1 MTIMKGAGKERR
13 RVLRVDHG
21 PVSRIVCVYVESTRG
36 DREAVGDTGEQAGEG
51 ISQSAQP
58 IHAAK

>member
-1 MTIMKGAGKERR
+1 MIVTIMKGAGKERR

-21 PVSRIVCVYVESTRG
+21 PVSRIVCVYVESTRE

-51 ISQSAQP
+51 I
-58 IHAAK
+58 